1 MPRTIPFAL
10 NALVLLA
17 VVAIA
22 LDAQGSGNDGT
33 QPDAAFD
40 AQLAEELGADVY
52 GMRRYVMVLL
62 KSGDNRDHPPE
73 RVAELQRGHLDNM
86 QRLADEGVL
95 VLAGPFIEGGDRR
108 GIFVFAVDTAEEAK
122 ALTASDPAI
131 QAGRLEAE
139 YWPWYGSAALLQ
151 LGDIHERIAR
161 EQP

>member
-10 NALVLLA
+10 NALIFLA
-17 VVAIA
+17 FLAIA
-22 LDAQGSGNDGT
+22 VDVQGRGDDAT
-33 QPDAAFD
+33 QPEAAFD
-40 AQLAEELGADVY
+40 SELAEELGADAY

-62 KSGDNRDHPPE
+62 KSGDNRDHAPE

-108 GIFVFAVDTAEEAK
+108 GIFVFAVDTVEQAK
-122 ALTASDPAI
+122 DLTASDPAI

-139 YWPWYGSAALLQ
+139 YWPWYGSAALLK